1 MNNTQADD
9 EFDPSST
16 PSGAPAGSTN
26 SSAEFGPGFD
36 DEFDS
41 EVNFK
46 SDAGSAGGG
55 EKGSVPSPT
64 IADNASDK
72 NGGPRVSL
80 RAMLSKGTG
89 LRVSGAAGLLES
101 IAAQIAVPGT
111 PLHERIEKKSSALIG
126 SLGKLVATDPDFK
139 VVCAKFAENFESL
152 KGAGLKSAVLK
163 FLDSLQDT
171 FELTDDQ
178 AAICVLLTATASLRK
193 RADKSKTKAALTL
206 RILGSVVSA
215 DSDCEMDSRI
225 KLVASGDLIG
235 DLTGGDR
242 ANVALFKTPSSFTI
256 RLFVAWVDHLSR
268 LSEHDSSLAEER
280 KKFFMTAG
288 TQHVLW
294 QQVVDKRLEHILLC
308 WARFDEAKQEFA
320 RFQQILNV
328 QLLPAD
334 VYGIVKLFWP
344 AIHPEL
350 IEEMKN
356 ASRLWSIA
364 GKSVSWLEGVPV
376 FPSFER
382 SENSLVME
390 PCYRDFFEMTWNL
403 WTANGDRQVVKV
415 NPRQMLA
422 APPAGSDKAPRSG
435 KSSDAT
441 PKKDRPCF
449 HFKKHGSCKF
459 GGDEG
464 CRNGTHPAEFKS
476 AGGLPAPVP
485 KVDVALAAGVVV
497 GDDLVERECRMCKK
511 QFSESQ
517 NEWFVEKKLEAMPW
531 HCDACRQLRHKQ
543 RKEAAAKSSA
553 ASPAA
558 IVLSQ
563 APAAAA
569 PVPAAA
575 APVSAAPSIGVPLVQ
590 PAQASNVSESSWNE
604 IVEFGD
610 AEDFF
615 FMISEPDALQD
626 IAIEYGESGDE
637 DFKDQIADEHFHRCW
652 LGKLFSM
659 WAPLM
664 KNSVRVNDVSFF
676 KAAVNPGAPGHL
688 LRAADDN
695 ADSYAVPSSD
705 GQGETLEQLNS
716 PCPWILASASDDDA
730 DPSDDD
736 GQIVCSPSWASLNN
750 HNLAAK
756 SMTMKAKFN
765 GDALHDDRIRIHQ
778 GINRSI
784 QLCVTDSQGRLLAV
798 PSEDG
803 IEICLPGISLDL
815 DHFSL
820 DLLPSMLFEQTALSS
835 EVSDFKYRGVVELCD
850 DFGDKQSWYYFEI
863 AVSDGV
869 AATAS
874 DEEGNAVSWLEAWQ
888 WRTMNELRAA
898 EASCFFDFKN
908 ASDQRGIVVEPLG
921 SEEFEYAMGSSP
933 DLHTEEAAV
942 DSPEEFLVKMTRN
955 KYSVLSSDE
964 EDCLDQFISKHGG
977 IESVNADNSPDSH
990 ASGNDQLEFI
1000 HSRFGDI
1007 LPLVLE
1013 HAVLQDFSV
1022 LMFSKSR
1029 SWLVRQPS
1037 AKKVIKKILAD
1048 KELRTPVKVIETL
1061 AKLVPF
1067 AVELIRVGVSPEFL
1081 AAELAADH
1089 GDDKL
1094 FQDFHLFDYEV
1105 VVAASLDLSGIVI
1118 EKQFQFA
1125 ATALAGVSSELCLVC
1140 SGLRSDIKKLAD
1152 NNELLAS
1159 ARKLGMPKQLTLR
1172 ECISRASESVM
1183 FGDPSYRFVKKLIRG
1198 DTALDQVNSESMP
1211 FFGAGSTEP
1220 RQ

>member
-1 MNNTQADD
+1 
-9 EFDPSST
+9 
-16 PSGAPAGSTN
+16 
-26 SSAEFGPGFD
+26 
-36 DEFDS
+36 
-41 EVNFK
+41 
-46 SDAGSAGGG
+46 
-55 EKGSVPSPT
+55 
-64 IADNASDK
+64 
-72 NGGPRVSL
+72 
-80 RAMLSKGTG
+80 
-89 LRVSGAAGLLES
+89 
-101 IAAQIAVPGT
+101 
-111 PLHERIEKKSSALIG
+111 
-126 SLGKLVATDPDFK
+126 
-139 VVCAKFAENFESL
+139 
-152 KGAGLKSAVLK
+152 
-163 FLDSLQDT
+163 
-171 FELTDDQ
+171 
-178 AAICVLLTATASLRK
+178 
-193 RADKSKTKAALTL
+193 
-206 RILGSVVSA
+206 
-215 DSDCEMDSRI
+215 
-225 KLVASGDLIG
+225 
-235 DLTGGDR
+235 
-242 ANVALFKTPSSFTI
+242 
-256 RLFVAWVDHLSR
+256 
-268 LSEHDSSLAEER
+268 
-280 KKFFMTAG
+280 
-288 TQHVLW
+288 
-294 QQVVDKRLEHILLC
+294 
-308 WARFDEAKQEFA
+308 
-320 RFQQILNV
+320 
-328 QLLPAD
+328 
-334 VYGIVKLFWP
+334 
-344 AIHPEL
+344 
-350 IEEMKN
+350 
-356 ASRLWSIA
+356 
-364 GKSVSWLEGVPV
+364 
-376 FPSFER
+376 
-382 SENSLVME
+382 
-390 PCYRDFFEMTWNL
+390 
-403 WTANGDRQVVKV
+403 
-415 NPRQMLA
+415 
-422 APPAGSDKAPRSG
+422 
-435 KSSDAT
+435 
-441 PKKDRPCF
+441 
-449 HFKKHGSCKF
+449 
-459 GGDEG
+459 
-464 CRNGTHPAEFKS
+464 
-476 AGGLPAPVP
+476 
-485 KVDVALAAGVVV
+485 
-497 GDDLVERECRMCKK
+497 
-511 QFSESQ
+511 
-517 NEWFVEKKLEAMPW
+517 
-531 HCDACRQLRHKQ
+531 
-543 RKEAAAKSSA
+543 
-553 ASPAA
+553 
-558 IVLSQ
+558 
-563 APAAAA
+563 
-569 PVPAAA
+569 
-575 APVSAAPSIGVPLVQ
+575 
-590 PAQASNVSESSWNE
+590 
-604 IVEFGD
+604 
-610 AEDFF
+610 
-615 FMISEPDALQD
+615 
-626 IAIEYGESGDE
+626 
-637 DFKDQIADEHFHRCW
+637 
-652 LGKLFSM
+652 
-659 WAPLM
+659 
-664 KNSVRVNDVSFF
+664 
-676 KAAVNPGAPGHL
+676 VNPGAPGHL

-898 EASCFFDFKN
+898 EASCFFDLKN
-908 ASDQRGIVVEPLG
+908 ASDQRGIDVEPLG

-942 DSPEEFLVKMTRN
+942 DSPEEFLVKVTRN

-1000 HSRFGDI
+1000 HSKFGDI

-1067 AVELIRVGVSPEFL
+1067 AVELIRVGVAPEFL